1 MCGNLLLAA
10 EIPDWSN
17 RGNREETQQC
27 FPQTAGLTPKTKP
40 REAGTSRGLI
50 INLENKQ
57 MKDNNKEYIS
67 IISRVV
73 EKMSNLP
80 NARFWAI
87 WFLCALIAAGYL
99 LGKLAEFMK

>member
-1 MCGNLLLAA
+1 
-10 EIPDWSN
+10 
-17 RGNREETQQC
+17 
-27 FPQTAGLTPKTKP
+27 
-40 REAGTSRGLI
+40 
-50 INLENKQ
+50 

-80 NARFWAI
+80 NTRFWAI

>member
-1 MCGNLLLAA
+1 MPASSGLFH
-10 EIPDWSN
+10 
-17 RGNREETQQC
+17 TQQRGSQ
-27 FPQTAGLTPKTKP
+27 FATSQKTKP

-57 MKDNNKEYIS
+57 MKDNDKEYIS